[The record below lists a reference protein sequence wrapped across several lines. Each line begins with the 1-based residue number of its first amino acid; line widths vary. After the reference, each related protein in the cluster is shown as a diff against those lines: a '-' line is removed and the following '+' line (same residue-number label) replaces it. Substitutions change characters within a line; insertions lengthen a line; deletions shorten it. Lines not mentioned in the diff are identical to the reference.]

1 MNRPGLEASGR
12 DDEERRT
19 TITLARVRVRL
30 VVIWAAVVIG
40 GLGVARAAT
49 VGLWLFDDDGGETVE
64 RVPGKSGRAFRPAAR
79 APVDSANQQADS
91 ASRTNPTDSRLNLGA
106 SDWTIEC
113 WLRLDADLDTG
124 DEDNEA
130 TILEVGTGPRGK
142 SELVT
147 RFSVLPRENA
157 FALACLESEAH
168 GIAKRVEFPNP
179 AGPPGGVAWRRTVT
193 LALSGAPMPRGA
205 WFHVALVHVAASGEL
220 SLFLDGRRC
229 AVAFTKI
236 TALPRSAESYL
247 SIGHD
252 GAAGR
257 RLRGALDEL
266 RVSDDAVY
274 AGDFSPPGSFSP
286 VLPRAVRGT
295 P

>member
-1 MNRPGLEASGR
+1 MNWPGFEAGGR

-19 TITLARVRVRL
+19 TMTLARVRVC
-30 VVIWAAVVIG
+30 VAVMWAAVAIG

-49 VGLWLFDDDGGETVE
+49 VALWLFDDDGGEAME
-64 RVPGKSGRAFRPAAR
+64 RVPGKFGRAFRPAAQAALGGATEHAGAPSR
-79 APVDSANQQADS
+79 A
-91 ASRTNPTDSRLNLGA
+91 NPTDSRLNLGA

-113 WLRLDADLDTG
+113 WLRLDADAG
-124 DEDNEA
+124 DEGNEG
-130 TILEVGTGPRGK
+130 TILEIGTGPRGT
-142 SELVT
+142 SELAT

-157 FALACLESEAH
+157 FALACVESEAH
-168 GIAKRVEFPNP
+168 GIAKRVGFPNP
-179 AGPPGGVAWRRTVT
+179 AGPPGGVAWLRTVT

-205 WFHVALVHVAASGEL
+205 WFHVALVHLAASGEL
-220 SLFLDGRRC
+220 RLFLDGRRC
-229 AVAFTKI
+229 AAAVTKV
-236 TALPRSAESYL
+236 TALPRGAESYL
-247 SIGHD
+247 SIGRD

-266 RVSDDAVY
+266 RVSDEAVY

-286 VLPRAVRGT
+286 VLPSAARGT